1 MAGDSHFR
9 LAWVHARQLV
19 PAFVQM
25 VMVMASRL
33 PPGPVGIVGTRSG
46 IPRQALRLPG
56 RLALGTFCGIF
67 IFSQAH
73 CSLTMGAHRQVS
85 DVWLDSCLDC

>member
-56 RLALGTFCGIF
+56 RRPIP
-67 IFSQAH
+67 
-73 CSLTMGAHRQVS
+73 SLFESLSSYLYQ
-85 DVWLDSCLDC
+85 